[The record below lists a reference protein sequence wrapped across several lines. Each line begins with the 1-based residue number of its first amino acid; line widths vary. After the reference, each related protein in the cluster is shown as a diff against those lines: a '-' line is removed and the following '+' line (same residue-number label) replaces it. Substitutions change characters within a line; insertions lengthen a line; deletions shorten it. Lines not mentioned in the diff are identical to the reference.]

1 MTWNLYEG
9 GKFLEPLK
17 FSNGKTQEDVVKEV
31 VRAVK
36 EGNKIIFIHGKC
48 GTGKCLDKNS
58 LIFCKPEKEEGFS
71 YHRICEI
78 EGKEGEI
85 ISLNE
90 EGKLVQTKFINVRK
104 TGQKKLY
111 KIVTKTGR
119 EIIASKNHPFLT
131 ITKEGPEWKKL
142 EELDDTN
149 YLCLSNQINLEN
161 SFEYDENEIKVLGH
175 LIAEGKLG
183 DRAGSPKYYQNK
195 YITPLIRKDYEE
207 SLKKLFPDGEI
218 RNSHKTEV
226 TIVFN
231 NKDTRFGTTNKL
243 RLLIKKYGLDGKR
256 SDEKFVPEII
266 FNLDKKGI
274 ALFLSRLFSGDGSI
288 YIRNNNQIV
297 IEYSSI
303 SKRLIQDI
311 SILLQIF
318 EIQHTITTKKFRD
331 NKEYSWRISI
341 SNHHNLKKFIDNIGF
356 VGEKQKKALKIFS
369 KLKEHKFTN
378 IDKVPRVIRE
388 YLRNKAINY
397 KELDDLLTNK
407 NIKQSVFSQGKINFL
422 RCHLE
427 KVNETIKDKKI
438 SFICNRDILW
448 DRIKSIEFIKEGET
462 YDLEVP
468 KSNNFIANGIIVHNS
483 AIALNIARELGKASV
498 VVPSKALQQQY
509 KQDYEENKYLLNSK
523 NKKLKISVITGRNN
537 HKCKFLEDNKNAIPE
552 QKKEVNS
559 KLYDIFEGRR
569 ERLKELIS
577 KDLSA
582 DNKNIPC
589 KIELK
594 EKNFNTLKEYLKQN
608 KKINPKNFDKV
619 SDIKR
624 MSIAP
629 VCPYWS
635 PVVPEEYDVK
645 NLDEK
650 EKIKY
655 RGLQNKN
662 FYFYRRQP
670 GCGFY
675 EQFNSYVD
683 SDIIVFNSL
692 KYKLESALN
701 RKPCTE
707 VEIIDEC
714 DEFLDSFSNQR
725 NINIDRLQNS
735 LSHAT
740 VSQEENFQIIRE
752 INEILNH
759 LKRNNKVNE
768 LIRGKGIIEL
778 KKTGLYDLF
787 KIFIKNSEF
796 TEEIDEES
804 YVHDV
809 ASTIRMFDEFLDETY
824 VLFDKREDNLIASIV
839 TINLA
844 KKFQEMVNK
853 NKVVVLMSGTLHSND
868 VLSDIFGIDKFK
880 IIEAETEDPGKI
892 NVLMTGEEMDC
903 RYSNFSSGKAERK
916 KYLQALDKCIEIAKK
931 PVLIHVNSFGDLPDR
946 FERENF
952 DLKHAITREDLI
964 ELQIKDKESSMV
976 KKFKEGRMNILFS
989 TKCSRGVDFP
999 GDECRTIIF
1008 TKFPN
1013 PNVQDAFW
1021 KILNKTNP
1029 QKYWSFYKDKA
1040 RREILQKI
1048 YRGVRFKQDEV
1059 TLMSPDLRVLN
1070 FFKEKP
1076 SS

>member
-1 MTWNLYEG
+1 MTWNLYEK

-31 VRAVK
+31 VQAVK

-71 YHRICEI
+71 YHKVCEI

-90 EGKLVQTKFINVRK
+90 EGKLIQTKFINVRK

-119 EIIASKNHPFLT
+119 EIISSKNHPFLT

-161 SFEYDENEIKVLGH
+161 SFKYDENEIKVLGH

-183 DRAGSPKYYQNK
+183 DKAGSPKYYQNK
-195 YITPLIRKDYEE
+195 YITPLIRNDYEE

-288 YIRNNNQIV
+288 YIRKNNQIV

-303 SKRLIQDI
+303 SERLIQDI
-311 SILLQIF
+311 SMLLQIF

-341 SNHHNLKKFIDNIGF
+341 SNHNNLKKFIDNIGF
-356 VGEKQKKALKIFS
+356 VGEKQKKALKILS

-407 NIKQSVFSQGKINFL
+407 NVKQSVFSQGKINFL

-438 SFICNRDILW
+438 SFICNRDIFW

-483 AIALNIARELGKASV
+483 AIALNIAKELGKASV

-559 KLYDIFEGRR
+559 KLYDIFEARR
-569 ERLKELIS
+569 ERLQELIS
-577 KDLSA
+577 KDISA
-582 DNKNIPC
+582 DNRNIPC

-655 RGLQNKN
+655 RGLRNKN
-662 FYFYRRQP
+662 FYFYKRKP

-740 VSQEENFQIIRE
+740 VSEEESFQIIRE
-752 INEILNH
+752 IGEILNH

-768 LIRGKGIIEL
+768 LIRNKGIIEL

-809 ASTIRMFDEFLDETY
+809 ASTIRMFDEFLDESY

-853 NKVVVLMSGTLHSND
+853 NKVVVLMSGTLHSSD
-868 VLSDIFGIDKFK
+868 VLSDIFGIDRFK
-880 IIEAETEDPGKI
+880 IIEAETENPGKI
-892 NVLMTGEEMDC
+892 NILMTGEEMDC
-903 RYSNFSSGKAERK
+903 RYSNFSSGKTERK
-916 KYLQALDKCIEIAKK
+916 KYLQALDKCLEIAKK

-952 DLKHAITREDLI
+952 DLRHIITREDLI

-976 KKFKEGRMNILFS
+976 KKFKEGRMNVLFS

-999 GDECRTIIF
+999 GDECKTIIF

-1048 YRGVRFKQDEV
+1048 YRGVRFKEDEV

-1070 FFKEKP
+1070 FFKEQP

>member
-9 GKFLEPLK
+9 EKFLEPLK

-1048 YRGVRFKQDEV
+1048 YRGVRFKEDEV

>member
-31 VRAVK
+31 VQAVK

-569 ERLKELIS
+569 ERLQELIS

-1048 YRGVRFKQDEV
+1048 YRGVRFKEDEV